1 MKHKIILA
9 MRTFILFGFALF
21 LFACT
26 GNPKTG
32 QTADTVQ
39 YKITKH
45 GENIDS
51 NGALTPEEF
60 LKQFEGK
67 DSLEL
72 KLTAQIEEVCA
83 KKGCWMSLDIS
94 DEHSMLVRFKDYG
107 FFVPKDAAGKMA
119 TVEGVARIDTI
130 SVAEQRHYLEDS
142 EASQE
147 EIDAITEP
155 EISYTFEATGVII
168 KEEIPVGDEE
178 K

>member
-1 MKHKIILA
+1 MGRIKHVWLVG
-9 MRTFILFGFALF
+9 LALF
-21 LFACT
+21 LFACN
-26 GNPKTG
+26 GNQNSENKK
-32 QTADTVQ
+32 DNVQ

-45 GENIDS
+45 GENIS
-51 NGALTPEEF
+51 SEGALSPEEF

-67 DSLEL
+67 DSLQL
-72 KLTAQIEEVCA
+72 KLTAMIEDVCA

-94 DEHSMLVRFKDYG
+94 DEYSMLVRFKDYE

-130 SVAEQRHYLEDS
+130 SVAELRHYLDDS
-142 EASQE
+142 DASQE

-168 KEEIPVGDEE
+168 TEEIPVDDEE

>member
-1 MKHKIILA
+1 MNNKLNMSIPK
-9 MRTFILFGFALF
+9 FIFLGFALF
-21 LFACT
+21 LFACN

-32 QTADTVQ
+32 QTTDNVQ

-45 GENIDS
+45 GENITS
-51 NGALTPEEF
+51 EGALNPEEF

-67 DSLEL
+67 DSLRL

-94 DEHSMLVRFKDYG
+94 DEYSMLVRFKDYG

-119 TVEGVARIDTI
+119 TVKGVARIDTI

-142 EASQE
+142 DASQE

-168 KEEIPVGDEE
+168 KEEIPVSDEE